1 VTTEMPGPTQGISG
15 KDIAD
20 VEFFGSTYH
29 GTDIFKTNFKLTG
42 KDERI
47 MPEGKG
53 WLVTRD
59 GDAYA
64 PDEIVMDH
72 HWDSI
77 LPTFE
82 MSTLWAPGPE
92 SWEERKA
99 KARRDTCPSASA
111 WGPGPTRLDN
121 AVQDYVEYWKELQ
134 RRYTKATPA
143 FSFWWAVNPGVEWMD
158 EQCMDGVV
166 ARHPS
171 PSDFQY
177 VLQHLTEPCH
187 RDSALLAKVV
197 DAVCAESGCP
207 NTVYMDIDL
216 TYDTTY
222 ALDVLRRD
230 KAILGERGVGFG
242 IGLADEC
249 NEKPRCV
256 QIKVS
261 NERMALES
269 DDTPGMSENQLTQA
283 SLVAKLAFLIDAGIV
298 DDNTRIR
305 IQSWSSRPF
314 ETGDQIKEDVP
325 GSFANTALQIFSK
338 NLIPSRWANQP

>member
-1 VTTEMPGPTQGISG
+1 MG
-15 KDIAD
+15 
-20 VEFFGSTYH
+20 FFGSNYN
-29 GTDIFKTNFKLTG
+29 GRDIFQANFKLTG
-42 KDERI
+42 TDGRM

-72 HWDSI
+72 HWDAI

-82 MSTLWAPGPE
+82 MPALWAPGPK

-99 KARRDTCPSASA
+99 KARRDTCPSASV

-121 AVQDYVEYWKELQ
+121 SVQDYVDYHKELQ
-134 RRYTKATPA
+134 RRYPKATPA
-143 FSFWWAVNPGVEWMD
+143 FSFWWPVSPGVEWMD

-187 RDSALLAKVV
+187 RDSALLAKLV

-207 NTVYMDIDL
+207 KTVYMDIDL
-216 TYDTTY
+216 TYNTAY
-222 ALDVLRRD
+222 ALDALKRN
-230 KAILGERGVGFG
+230 KAILEARHVGFG

-256 QIKVS
+256 QMNVS
-261 NERMALES
+261 NERMALKS
-269 DDTPGMSENQLTQA
+269 DDMPGMSENMLTQA
-283 SLVAKLAFLIDAGIV
+283 SLINKLAFLIDAGIV
-298 DDNTRIR
+298 DGNTRIR

-314 ETGDQIKEDVP
+314 ETGDQVNEDVS
-325 GSFANTALQIFSK
+325 GSFADTALRIFRK
-338 NLIPSRWANQP
+338 TLIPLGWAAQQY